1 MARSVRL
8 STIFKQLLQL
18 GRDSES
24 FLENA
29 RNSNTLTGEMRQ
41 IIAKNTKLF
50 IQLSQRAATLH
61 RAKRKH
67 EEQLRKINHELSSL
81 ERLAQQNAR

>member
-1 MARSVRL
+1 
-8 STIFKQLLQL
+8 
-18 GRDSES
+18 
-24 FLENA
+24 
-29 RNSNTLTGEMRQ
+29 MRQ